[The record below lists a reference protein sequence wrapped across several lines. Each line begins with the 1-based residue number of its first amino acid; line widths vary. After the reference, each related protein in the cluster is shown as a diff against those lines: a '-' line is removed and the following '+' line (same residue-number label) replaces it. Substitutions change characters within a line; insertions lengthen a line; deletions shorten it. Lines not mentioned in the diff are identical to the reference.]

1 MAACDREIHV
11 AYYAPVDRLI
21 LSGPGW
27 NGIGTPDEWEAR
39 ARAIMR
45 EVTRRRLD
53 AYEGRWPA
61 PPVLPPEF

>member
-1 MAACDREIHV
+1 MNEPEPLRV
-11 AYYAPVDRLI
+11 AYYAPAGRLM

-27 NGIGTPDEWEAR
+27 DGIGTLDEWEAR

-45 EVTRRRLD
+45 EVTCRRLD

-61 PPVLPPEF
+61 PPVLPPDL